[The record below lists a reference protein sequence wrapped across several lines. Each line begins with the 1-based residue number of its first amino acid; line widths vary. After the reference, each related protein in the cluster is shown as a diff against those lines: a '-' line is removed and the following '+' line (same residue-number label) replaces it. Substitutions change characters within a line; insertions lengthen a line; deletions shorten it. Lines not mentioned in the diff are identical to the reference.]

1 MTRRWIDDADALKLV
16 TSTADRHRERVALGA
31 RPQSWVATCELVRST
46 LISTIEGEAAPEAK
60 FADLVEAA
68 AMLVQAAD
76 DVQREE
82 LTRRRYDEQDW
93 D

>member
-1 MTRRWIDDADALKLV
+1 MTRRWIDDADALKLA
-16 TSTADRHRERVALGA
+16 TSTADRHREGVARGS
-31 RPQSWVATCELVRST
+31 RPPSWTATCELVRST
-46 LISTIEGEAAPEAK
+46 LFSVIEGEMTPEAK

-82 LTRRRYDEQDW
+82 LTRRRYDEHW